1 MDDTL
6 RSLWAQRPIDLP
18 RLGVTIIV
26 WVAAFFAIK
35 VSIRIFYNVF
45 LHPLRK
51 FPGPLVGRATHLWR
65 AIKIQSGD
73 LPQTVKK
80 LHDIY
85 GPVVRIAPDELSFI
99 ESQAWKDIYGHHGS
113 YEMAKN
119 PKLYSP
125 QGKYQPDTIISAD
138 REHHTM
144 LRRQLAHG
152 FSERSMQA
160 QEPVIR
166 EYVDLLMCRLEEH
179 SNNGRNP
186 LNMTSWFNF
195 ATFDIIG
202 NLGFGNDFGC
212 LEKSYYHPWVKAITH
227 NLKNIATMRT
237 LVHFVPSYFLY
248 FLVQVGVLK
257 GRKDF
262 VNYSKD
268 MMRKR
273 QALEVERPDL
283 IEGLLKKKD
292 VLVSE

>member
-1 MDDTL
+1 M
-6 RSLWAQRPIDLP
+6 
-18 RLGVTIIV
+18 
-26 WVAAFFAIK
+26 AAFFAIK